1 MKYGLAKM
9 VLGSKAFTPITE
21 NDYLRIKHARSGL
34 FECLYMEEKFDLLV
48 ENYLEFETTLLES
61 TVHDMILQD
70 QDYQW
75 FNLERGLFNRRL
87 ANLLS
92 AGRTYIDHM
101 KQHIDRIFPS
111 GSIDTFDI
119 NAELS
124 KQYDARF
131 GYRCMEA
138 LRNYVQ
144 HFGFPVHKI
153 SFQHSRV
160 ERQKKNLFLFAI
172 TPYLRPND
180 LRVDDGFKKQILKEM
195 EAMGN
200 EIDLKFLV
208 RDYMEGLS
216 IVHSEVRKH
225 IHQKCT
231 EWESIFSEAIERYKS
246 NNPEEDKVTGLSAVI
261 CTEDGLYKDDIA
273 LFLDFID
280 LRKYF
285 EKKNN
290 TLTNLTL
297 RFATNEIIEKNK
309 T

>member
-1 MKYGLAKM
+1 M

-21 NDYLRIKHARSGL
+21 EEYLKIKDARSAL
-34 FECLYMEEKFDLLV
+34 YECLFMEEKFDFLV

-70 QDYQW
+70 QNYRW

-101 KQHIDRIFPS
+101 KQHIDRIFHNR
-111 GSIDTFDI
+111 SINPFDI
-119 NAELS
+119 NVELS
-124 KQYDARF
+124 KQYDLRF
-131 GYRCMEA
+131 GYRCMET

-144 HFGFPVHKI
+144 HCGFPVHML
-153 SFQHSRV
+153 SFQRNRV
-160 ERQKKNLFLFAI
+160 ERQNKNLFQFAI
-172 TPYLRPND
+172 IPYLRPKD
-180 LRVDDGFKKQILKEM
+180 LKEDDGFKKKILKEM
-195 EAMGN
+195 EAMGE

-225 IHQKCT
+225 VHQECA
-231 EWESIFSEAIERYKS
+231 EWEYIISEAIERYKL
-246 NNPEEDKVTGLSAVI
+246 NNPEEDTVLGLSAI
-261 CTEDGLYKDDIA
+261 IRTEEGLYKDDIA
-273 LFLDFID
+273 LFMDFID

-290 TLTNLTL
+290 TLTNLTR
-297 RFATNEIIEKNK
+297 RFATNEIIEKDK